1 MDFDLIA
8 RARLREVTN
17 RFATCADRNEAIK
30 GMRMLTETFK
40 YGPDGDLK
48 PKGALANMLMM
59 RQVFEYQTRHHAFE
73 PMMTEMSETRIAGVV
88 PIASTKVEDG
98 KMTYSVNEFHVTIV
112 QVDGE
117 WKIDRLNMVPF
128 ASTTMG
134 LA

>member
-17 RFATCADRNEAIK
+17 RLATCADRNEAIK
-30 GMRMLTETFK
+30 SMRLLTDTFK
-40 YGPDGDLK
+40 YGPDEDLK
-48 PKGALANMLMM
+48 PKGALANMLMF
-59 RQVFEYQTRHHAFE
+59 RQVAEYQTRHHVLE
-73 PMMTEMSETRIAGVV
+73 PTMKEMSPQRISGIV
-88 PIASTKVEDG
+88 PVTSTKLEGG

-112 QVDGE
+112 PVGDE